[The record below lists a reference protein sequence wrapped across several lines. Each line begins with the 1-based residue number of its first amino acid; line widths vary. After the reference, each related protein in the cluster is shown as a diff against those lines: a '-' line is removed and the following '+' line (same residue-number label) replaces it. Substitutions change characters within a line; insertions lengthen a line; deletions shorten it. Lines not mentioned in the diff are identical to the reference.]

1 MNSKIKVSVFCIV
14 YNHKKYIHECLDG
27 FVKQKTTFQFEVI
40 VHDDCST
47 DGSDEI
53 IKEYQ
58 KKYPSIIKPIL
69 QHENQYS
76 KGIRSIMATFM
87 LPKASGEYITI
98 CEGDD
103 YWTDENKL
111 QMQVDFLEKNQDIG
125 LVYTYANVFY
135 QEEKRIAKNTIGEP
149 FVSYED
155 VFINGNCIPTLTLC
169 MRTSLY
175 KKYLE
180 EINPAE
186 KNWKMGDLPICLWF
200 IKNSKIHLIPKV
212 TSMYRVLSESAS
224 HSNDPQK
231 MAAFNQSIYDI
242 REYFAQKYDDM
253 ELLHQFDI
261 NNKINIAWKERNRD
275 EFLSLYKEFKYP
287 KKILK
292 IKYLIFRNTLL
303 YKLFI
308 LLKK

>member
-1 MNSKIKVSVFCIV
+1 MNNITVSICCIT
-14 YNHKKYIHECLDG
+14 YNHENYIEDTIKS
-27 FVKQKTTFQFEVI
+27 FINQKTSFDYEI
-40 VHDDCST
+40 IISNDCST
-47 DGSDEI
+47 DKTQAVIDKYKELYPNI
-53 IKEYQ
+53 IKDIS
-58 KKYPSIIKPIL
+58 PSHNMGCIANFYYTL
-69 QHENQYS
+69 NS
-76 KGIRSIMATFM
+76 CKGT
-87 LPKASGEYITI
+87 YIAY

-149 FVSYED
+149 FVSYEG

-169 MRTSLY
+169 MRKKLY

-180 EINPAE
+180 EIKPTE

-212 TSMYRVLSESAS
+212 TAMYRVLSESAS
-224 HSNDPQK
+224 HSNDTQK

-242 REYFAQKYDDM
+242 REYFAKKYDDM

-261 NNKINIAWKERNRD
+261 NNKINIAWKERHRN
-275 EFLSLYKEFKYP
+275 EFLTLYKEFRYP
-287 KKILK
+287 SRILK
-292 IKYLIFRNTLL
+292 VKNIIFRTSFL
-303 YKLFI
+303 YHLFMLI
-308 LLKK
+308 KGKKSV